1 MHLDWITNPLTL
13 YAAVALSL
21 LASLVLY
28 YDVRIEIAKQQSL
41 DRKKQ
46 EASAVVVHNLAGDLE
61 AMRQSVRTL
70 EEAPASQ
77 PTGQGINLSKRAQ
90 ALRMRRRGESIATIA
105 AALQTPRNEVE
116 LLLKVREW
124 TNAPGV
130 KAS

>member
-1 MHLDWITNPLTL
+1 
-13 YAAVALSL
+13 
-21 LASLVLY
+21 
-28 YDVRIEIAKQQSL
+28 
-41 DRKKQ
+41 
-46 EASAVVVHNLAGDLE
+46 
-61 AMRQSVRTL
+61 MRQSVRTL